1 MGEYC
6 KMKIKQPESIHFE
19 IPYIQGAPQKKQ

>member
-1 MGEYC
+1 MSEYC

-19 IPYIQGAPQKKQ
+19 IAYIQGAPQKKQ

>member
-19 IPYIQGAPQKKQ
+19 NATYYFKPQKKQ